1 MKIDRTK
8 ALKSSFLSIE
18 KDMGLIMQ
26 EMLKNERLKKL
37 LFYTSADALEP
48 DKARLTP
55 EESLSLIGTSIK
67 NIPKIYIDNEVLNYV
82 IINFDNFT
90 PNPTNPE
97 FRDNI
102 IEFDIL
108 CHFKQW
114 QLKDF
119 KLRPYRI
126 AAEID
131 SMFDGKH
138 LTGIGK
144 LEFLGGTLIAQN
156 DEFGGVALLYRAVHG
171 EEDKWPL
178 QPPLPENSDKEYDEE
193 DYWEEYQPGL
203 K

>member
-1 MKIDRTK
+1 MKIDRTN

-193 DYWEEYQPGL
+193 DYLDEYQPGL